1 MTKVT
6 DPILEE
12 KFPQREPWDTDDEAQ
27 AEADAEPDE
36 IDEAVEA
43 KQRETYPDPLTYGE
57 LLTAEFPPKRF
68 LIENLIVEGIPQTLD
83 GDGGVGKSLTA
94 EGLSVGRASG
104 MPIFGK
110 ATIQGPVLFVTHED
124 DYPDVVSGLKA
135 YADYLGADPEVLSS
149 NLKVWS
155 LQEHDMTLA
164 NVKDDG
170 SWTKGPFYA
179 TFEKKLKANPGA
191 FVVLDCRSDVVQ
203 MNEFLRE
210 PPNTFYKTVLTPL
223 CKRYGVTI
231 LVLCH
236 PSKASM
242 SDGSWYSGGTGNKS
256 ALRNKLVMKLADP
269 KPNADPNG
277 PRLFGVL
284 KRNKGKRDDMI
295 VLTFDKDRE
304 IFVAGD
310 DATVRVARETMHG
323 TIIEKIRTLIKAGV
337 RVQIGN
343 TGHGH
348 GPREVAAALIET
360 GVTVTE
366 KEVKAAMKAALARRE
381 LGYRE
386 AAPGSAVKAG
396 FKLDPDPIAE
406 FDDENPSD
414 FEPGS

>member
-1 MTKVT
+1 MGRVT
-6 DPILEE
+6 DDEILQE

-43 KQRETYPDPLTYGE
+43 KQRQTYPEPLTYGE
-57 LLTAEFPPKRF
+57 LLTAEFPPKRY
-68 LIENLIVEGIPQTLD
+68 LVENLIVEGIPQTLD
-83 GDGGVGKSLTA
+83 GDGGIGKSLTA

-104 MPIFGK
+104 QPIFGK
-110 ATIQGPVLFVTHED
+110 ATIGGPVLFVTHED
-124 DYPDVVSGLKA
+124 DYPDVMSGLKA
-135 YADYLGADPEVLSS
+135 YADYLGADPDILSS
-149 NLKVWS
+149 NLQVWS
-155 LQEHDMTLA
+155 LQEHDITLA
-164 NVKDDG
+164 AVKDDG

-179 TFEKKLKANPGA
+179 TFEKKLKANRGA

-223 CKRYGVTI
+223 CKRYGVSI

-269 KPNADPNG
+269 KPNADPLG

-284 KRNKGKRDDMI
+284 KRNKGKRDGMT
-295 VLTFDKDRE
+295 VLTFDEKRE

-310 DATVRVARETMHG
+310 DAAVRTKSDALHAVIVSE
-323 TIIEKIRTLIKAGV
+323 IRAMLQAGLV
-337 RVQIGN
+337 VQQGS
-343 TGHGH
+343 TGHGQ
-348 GPREVAAALIET
+348 GPKDVAAALARKGIAVDER
-360 GVTVTE
+360 
-366 KEVKAAMKAALARRE
+366 EVRASMKRALREHE

-386 AAPGSAVKAG
+386 RIAGSRVPAS
-396 FKLDPDPIAE
+396 FTLEPNPISDDDDNPDDWAE
-406 FDDENPSD
+406 
-414 FEPGS
+414 